1 MFQSPKK
8 FLTTSKS
15 DFTSFYIDP
24 LIFHEIPTFQISA
37 ISVIFITDLSDSFP

>member
-8 FLTTSKS
+8 FQTTSKS

-24 LIFHEIPTFQISA
+24 LIFHEIPNSRIST
-37 ISVIFITDLSDSFP
+37 ISVIF